1 MSGEGAAADRSMER
15 WVDGYIQLQ
24 SYSVRRCVPMIELP
38 EISAAEA
45 NNTTFA
51 FVAAEKSCARELNG
65 VRA

>member
-1 MSGEGAAADRSMER
+1 
-15 WVDGYIQLQ
+15 
-24 SYSVRRCVPMIELP
+24 MIELP